1 MITAVIKSW
10 LTLLNIL
17 VLKHCKHLKGRKK
30 FGTKLWPHHNK
41 TNKCAPFLLSHT
53 RMEVSCLGWSLTGK
67 SCSTKPVKN
76 TCNADI
82 HHHVKATIDL
92 FLYIEF
98 LKGPW
103 FVITWLHRKKVYP
116 VYVKTFFVFSKTN
129 TQINKWY

>member
-1 MITAVIKSW
+1 
-10 LTLLNIL
+10 
-17 VLKHCKHLKGRKK
+17 
-30 FGTKLWPHHNK
+30 
-41 TNKCAPFLLSHT
+41 
-53 RMEVSCLGWSLTGK
+53 MEVSCLGLSLTGK

-103 FVITWLHRKKVYP
+103 FVITWLQGKKVYP
-116 VYVKTFFVFSKTN
+116 VYVKTFFVFSKAN
-129 TQINKWY
+129 TQINK